1 MKYEVECTM
10 SKNITV
16 VVEANSQEEAENSV
30 SEAADNDFFKEDAW
44 EYNKNDV
51 TAFDADDN
59 QVVQYTINADK
70 ELIPQ

>member
-16 VVEANSQEEAENSV
+16 VVEANSQKEAEDSV
-30 SEAADNDFFKEDAW
+30 SEAADNDFFREDAW
-44 EYNKNDV
+44 EYNDNDV

-59 QVVQYTINADK
+59 QTVQYVVGAEG
-70 ELIPQ
+70 ELVPQ

>member
-16 VVEANSQEEAENSV
+16 VVEANSQKEAEDSV
-30 SEAADNDFFKEDAW
+30 SEAADNDFFRKDSW
-44 EYNKNDV
+44 EYNDNDV

-59 QVVQYTINADK
+59 QTVQYVVGTEG
-70 ELIPQ
+70 ELVPQ